1 MRNTYCA
8 TPSNMGIGINLMGDM
23 DKNHM
28 HDAILEILGT
38 VGVKFES
45 NDALEILAGHGVK
58 FVRILRSLVFPVT

>member
-28 HDAILEILGT
+28 R
-38 VGVKFES
+38 K
-45 NDALEILAGHGVK
+45 
-58 FVRILRSLVFPVT
+58 